1 MANESEDPELGGA
14 QEIAEIT
21 FLPRQDVYQPND
33 VSMVMNVIDTGDG
46 YGSVFFRVFN
56 GDEIQSRMEV
66 DLGLFFEAL
75 NTIAKEVA
83 FKLATQDMVREI
95 EEGLNGNE
103 DGA

>member
-1 MANESEDPELGGA
+1 MANESDDPELGDA

-21 FLPRQDVYQPND
+21 FLPREDVYGAND

-46 YGSVFFRVFN
+46 YGSVFFRVFD

-83 FKLATQDMVREI
+83 ITLASQDMIKAI